1 MATLRKPIDMSKF
14 LKSVSKSIPN
24 ISSGFNDPV
33 IWVDT
38 GSFLLNKLISNDF
51 FKGVPLE
58 GKFIMFAGESGSG
71 KSLIVAGN
79 MVRYCQANDIFP
91 IIIDTENAIDK
102 QWLLNL
108 GVDPEDGQDESGQP
122 NGKAAK
128 LLKFNISSVED
139 LAKFLGDFITDYKDR
154 YSDIKKDER
163 PKFAIIIDSLG
174 MLVTEQMISQA
185 DEGTIQGDM
194 GIKAKKLTHT
204 IRTTLSKINGEN
216 IGLWATNHVYAS
228 QDKYTPDKI
237 SGGMMLEFAASMIVQ
252 INKLLLKEDEDGNKL
267 VGGEVAGIRAN
278 INVRKSRYAKPFEKM
293 QIMIPFDTGMN
304 PYSGLIDFFEKRG
317 ILTKEGNRFV
327 YIDKSGKKHIDYRK
341 NITNDLLDQ
350 IMFEWDETRF
360 GFKGADI
367 PASEDEKDDD
377 ITE

>member
-1 MATLRKPIDMSKF
+1 MS
-14 LKSVSKSIPN
+14 
-24 ISSGFNDPV
+24 
-33 IWVDT
+33 
-38 GSFLLNKLISNDF
+38 
-51 FKGVPLE
+51 
-58 GKFIMFAGESGSG
+58 
-71 KSLIVAGN
+71 
-79 MVRYCQANDIFP
+79 
-91 IIIDTENAIDK
+91 
-102 QWLLNL
+102 
-108 GVDPEDGQDESGQP
+108 
-122 NGKAAK
+122 
-128 LLKFNISSVED
+128 
-139 LAKFLGDFITDYKDR
+139 
-154 YSDIKKDER
+154 
-163 PKFAIIIDSLG
+163 
-174 MLVTEQMISQA
+174 
-185 DEGTIQGDM
+185 GTIQGDM